1 MAAAVAPCSGALIP
15 ETAILTDPHCLL
27 TRNQANV
34 PYLKNAPRM
43 PQRSI
48 FNRINH
54 MKSRRSVNTS
64 IPTTIVPS
72 MVRRHKNHPRPHS
85 VA

>member
-1 MAAAVAPCSGALIP
+1 MAAAVAPCTGALIP
-15 ETAILTDPHCLL
+15 ETTILTDPHCLL

-34 PYLKNAPRM
+34 PYLKNARRM
-43 PQRSI
+43 PQCNI
-48 FNRINH
+48 FNSINY
-54 MKSRRSVNTS
+54 MKRRKSVNTT

-72 MVRRHKNHPRPHS
+72 MVRRHKNHARPDS

>member
-1 MAAAVAPCSGALIP
+1 MQRRALIP
-15 ETAILTDPHCLL
+15 ERAILTDPHCLL

-43 PQRSI
+43 
-48 FNRINH
+48 
-54 MKSRRSVNTS
+54 SRRSISDPTNYMNRRKSVNTA

-72 MVRRHKNHPRPHS
+72 MVRRHINHAKAAS
-85 VA
+85 AA

>member
-1 MAAAVAPCSGALIP
+1 MAAAVAPRTGAVIP
-15 ETAILTDPHCLL
+15 ERAILTDPHCLL

-43 PQRSI
+43 LRRSI
-48 FNRINH
+48 FNPINH
-54 MKSRRSVNTS
+54 MKMRRSVNTT

-72 MVRRHKNHPRPHS
+72 MVRRHKNHARPAS